1 MLESHVLNLFKR
13 NTRNGVIS
21 FKMRL
26 TLVLLPSELLQHF
39 LGQLTQPGHSL
50 GRGGEVSKL

>member
-1 MLESHVLNLFKR
+1 MLESHVLNLFKQ

-26 TLVLLPSELLQHF
+26 TLVLLPSELLQHSWDSS
-39 LGQLTQPGHSL
+39 HSQDTHL
-50 GRGGEVSKL
+50 DEVTE